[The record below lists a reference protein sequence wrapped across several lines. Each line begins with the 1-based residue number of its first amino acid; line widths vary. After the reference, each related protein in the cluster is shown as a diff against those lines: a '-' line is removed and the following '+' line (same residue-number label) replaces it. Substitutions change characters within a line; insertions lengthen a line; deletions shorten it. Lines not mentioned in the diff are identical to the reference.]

1 MSLDLAIRQAPPQE
15 APRQPVRAAGPDRVA
30 GAAPPTISPEV
41 GPPNP
46 RLRMDRDLG
55 MVVIEF
61 RDASGKVSTSLPSER
76 ELKAYRASVNYGAEL
91 PTGLKPL
98 VSGMLPLVAPQPT
111 EPRPAPKPSAS
122 LALAVQT
129 NFVPQGLQRSA

>member
-15 APRQPVRAAGPDRVA
+15 VPRQPVRAAGPDRVA
-30 GAAPPTISPEV
+30 GAAPPAISPEL

-61 RDASGKVSTSLPSER
+61 RDAAGKVATSLPSER
-76 ELKAYRASVNYGAEL
+76 ELQAYRASVNYGADL
-91 PTGLKPL
+91 PMFLSPIRKPTIAFT
-98 VSGMLPLVAPQPT
+98 P
-111 EPRPAPKPSAS
+111 PKPSEQRPMPAS
-122 LALAVQT
+122 FAPLAVAVQT
-129 NFVPQGLQRSA
+129 NFAPEGLQRTA

>member
-61 RDASGKVSTSLPSER
+61 RDAAGKVSTSLPTER
-76 ELKAYRASVNYGAEL
+76 ELQAYRASVNYGAEL
-91 PTGLKPL
+91 PSDLKPL
-98 VSGMLPLVAPQPT
+98 KSGMMSFAAPQAM
-111 EPRPAPKPSAS
+111 EPRLAPKPAAS

>member
-15 APRQPVRAAGPDRVA
+15 ALRQPVRAAGPDRVA

-61 RDASGKVSTSLPSER
+61 RDAAGRVSTSLPSER
-76 ELKAYRASVNYGAEL
+76 ELQAYRASVNYGAEL
-91 PTGLKPL
+91 PSDLKPL
-98 VSGMLPLVAPQPT
+98 KQGMLSFAAPQAM
-111 EPRPAPKPSAS
+111 EPRPAAKPAAS